1 MPLALIEVNW
11 SAEQLSHWANAVD
24 AHVVQLSRSNS
35 GRVQL
40 DAGCVLQFQ
49 CAASNRRLHTWPR
62 IRQPTQDGRERE
74 RESSSRSL
82 KTLSWCVQILWFS
95 YVYSHLKSLW
105 VSLFV
110 CECVFLSQYKVSLNL
125 TIFNE
130 QLLVRLLCILFKLQ
144 HFVWLCLFAQLA
156 HWCFL
161 IKEIVSQVAQ
171 NCLIANNQLLQ
182 IAKCFG
188 FMSKSSIEYM
198 YMYLYSHSVAF
209 TRCHCKHC
217 NTPELIKCANL
228 YKNLLELYAREMP
241 KITLS
246 KAIICTVYALYILYY
261 LGYIQY
267 DVSFCNQFCFYRKS
281 PAKVGFILRTFL
293 FSNV

>member
-1 MPLALIEVNW
+1 M
-11 SAEQLSHWANAVD
+11 
-24 AHVVQLSRSNS
+24 
-35 GRVQL
+35 
-40 DAGCVLQFQ
+40 
-49 CAASNRRLHTWPR
+49 
-62 IRQPTQDGRERE
+62 
-74 RESSSRSL
+74 
-82 KTLSWCVQILWFS
+82 
-95 YVYSHLKSLW
+95 YSHLKSLW

-171 NCLIANNQLLQ
+171 NCLNANNQLLQ

-246 KAIICTVYALYILYY
+246 KAIICIHCALYILYVWVIY
-261 LGYIQY
+261 NMMWAFVTSF
-267 DVSFCNQFCFYRKS
+267 VSTVNHLQKSVLSYEPFYSQMFRGNLVLTS
-281 PAKVGFILRTFL
+281 A
-293 FSNV
+293 